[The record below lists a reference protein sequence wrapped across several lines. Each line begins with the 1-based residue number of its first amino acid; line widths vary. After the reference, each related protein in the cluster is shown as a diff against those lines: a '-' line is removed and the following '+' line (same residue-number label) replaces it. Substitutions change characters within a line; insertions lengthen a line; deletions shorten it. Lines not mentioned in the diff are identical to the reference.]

1 MKKFIIISI
10 ILVSAVISH
19 AGINLDNQYQSL
31 IKQKDR
37 LDKTHEKLLT
47 SYEKDAAKGKIFS
60 KEKLENLIER
70 KTARDRFCDHMKNG
84 DKEKAKNVYIY
95 FKLLERERS
104 VIQLIQNINTD
115 KTNNEDAGYDSVSVD
130 FDKILEK
137 LKSLHQ
143 DVVTAK
149 EKIKSTL

>member
-1 MKKFIIISI
+1 MKKFIILSI
-10 ILVSAVISH
+10 ILVSTVICY

-47 SYEKDAAKGKIFS
+47 SYEKDATKGKIFS

-70 KTARDRFCDHMKNG
+70 KAVRDRFCDLMKKN
-84 DKEKAKNVYIY
+84 DKDKAKNVYIY
-95 FKLLERERS
+95 YKLLERERS
-104 VIQLIQNINTD
+104 VIQLIQNMDLD
-115 KTNNEDAGYDSVSVD
+115 KTNNEDVDYDSVSVD